1 MTLPTLY
8 CARCK
13 GELAVRW
20 TTDEIGLVDT
30 RCTCARDD
38 VAIEMY
44 QQDSDDKPA
53 DLVGTAGW
61 RK

>member
-20 TTDEIGLVDT
+20 TTEDVGLVDT
-30 RCTCARDD
+30 RCTCAHDD
-38 VAIEMY
+38 VAIEML
-44 QQDSDDKPA
+44 QRDSDDTPA
-53 DLVGTAGW
+53 ELCGTAGM